1 METSTLTYFESTRIA
16 GLPGESLIVRTATGR
31 VLGHLRGLIMDPMNQ
46 HLRYLVVRASGWF
59 SKATLVPAVTPR
71 VDFDDRA
78 IEIDV
83 QDMDLRAVHRL
94 TLDKALTS
102 GLCARATA

>member
-1 METSTLTYFESTRIA
+1 METSTLAYFESTRIA

-31 VLGHLRGLIMDPMNQ
+31 VLGRLRGLIIDPVNQ
-46 HLRYLVVRASGWF
+46 HLRYLVVRASGLF

-71 VDFDDRA
+71 VDFEDRA
-78 IEIDV
+78 IEVDV
-83 QDMDLRAVHRL
+83 HDEDLRAVHNL

-102 GLCARATA
+102 GVCAKAA

>member
-1 METSTLTYFESTRIA
+1 LEYFESTRIA
-16 GLPGESLIVRTATGR
+16 GLPGKSLIVRTATGR
-31 VLGHLRGLIMDPMNQ
+31 VLGRLRGLVIDPVNQ

-71 VDFDDRA
+71 VDFDNRA

-83 QDMDLRAVHRL
+83 QDMDLQAVHNL
-94 TLDKALTS
+94 TLQKALTS
-102 GLCARATA
+102 GVCALAA

>member
-1 METSTLTYFESTRIA
+1 METSTLEYFESTRIA
-16 GLPGESLIVRTATGR
+16 GLPGEKLIVRTATGR
-31 VLGHLRGLIMDPMNQ
+31 VLGHLRGLIIDPMNQ

-71 VDFDDRA
+71 VDLEDRA

-83 QDMDLRAVHRL
+83 QDMDLWAVQNL
-94 TLDKALTS
+94 TLHQALTS
-102 GLCARATA
+102 GVCARAA

>member
-1 METSTLTYFESTRIA
+1 METSTLAYFESTRIA
-16 GLPGESLIVRTATGR
+16 GLPGDSLIVRTATGR
-31 VLGHLRGLIMDPMNQ
+31 VLGRLRGLIMDPMNQ
-46 HLRYLVVRASGWF
+46 HLRYLVVRASGLF

-83 QDMDLRAVHRL
+83 QDTDLWAVHNL

-102 GLCARATA
+102 GMCARAA